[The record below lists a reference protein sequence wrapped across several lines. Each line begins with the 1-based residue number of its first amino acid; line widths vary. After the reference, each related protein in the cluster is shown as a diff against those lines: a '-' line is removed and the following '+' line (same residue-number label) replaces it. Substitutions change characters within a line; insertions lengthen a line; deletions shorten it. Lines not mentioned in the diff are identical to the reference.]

1 MLTPEMEG
9 IEPPSDIQEKLETLL
24 KYSDAGLR
32 ALVAY
37 FMHF

>member
-9 IEPPSDIQEKLETLL
+9 IEPPSDIQEKLEILF
-24 KYSDAGLR
+24 KHSDAGLR